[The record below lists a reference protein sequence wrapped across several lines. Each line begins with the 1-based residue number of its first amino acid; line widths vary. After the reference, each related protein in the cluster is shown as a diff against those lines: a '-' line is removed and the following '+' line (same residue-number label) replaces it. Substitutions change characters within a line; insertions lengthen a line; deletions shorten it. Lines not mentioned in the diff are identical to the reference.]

1 LIPGTLG
8 PSSPTKLEKN
18 PIFNIIKMEAKMEE
32 YKVLLVEDDDSTRER
47 LAEEIR
53 KAGYHVK
60 AAQNGEAGLE
70 LVKKEPPEILVTD
83 LKMPGIDG
91 LELMHKA
98 KQISPNVQVILITA
112 FGETEAAIAAIREGA
127 LDYLKKPLNLEE
139 LTLALGRARERIAEL
154 RERAFVPVLLLA
166 DDEDKIRER
175 LSVELEKEG
184 WQVFAATDGEE
195 AISLFKLNK
204 IDLALLDIKM
214 PKKDGLQALREMRNM
229 NDDFE
234 AIVLTGHGDEDTA
247 IQALHDGAIN
257 FLKKPIDLEQLILSV
272 EKGLEKLQ
280 GERALKYRT
289 RDLELATEIIG
300 SIGLE
305 NQILIDLRRSVP
317 GSAKHFAQSLIDMM
331 PMGLLILN
339 RDMKIIYMNRCVAK
353 ALRSLPEK
361 ADEEFVKSLTK
372 IGIKDLSYESLA
384 STSRRLLSEPD
395 GTVETIRTGKYSY
408 VTLAPMRIMREEQ
421 QEDAVLIIIRGERG

>member
-1 LIPGTLG
+1 LKIEDLEIQ
-8 PSSPTKLEKN
+8 SS
-18 PIFNIIKMEAKMEE
+18 IFNIIKMEAKMEE
-32 YKVLLVEDDDSTRER
+32 YKVLLVEDDDSARER

-166 DDEDKIRER
+166 DDEDNIRER

-229 NDDFE
+229 SDDFE

-317 GSAKHFAQSLIDMM
+317 GRARHFAQSLIDMM

-408 VTLAPMRIMREEQ
+408 LTLAPMRIMREEQ